1 MALGSF
7 WFLISDFRPSRAG
20 KDTSAHIHGSV
31 QVIGTEAF
39 SYVFLVIE

>member
-1 MALGSF
+1 MEGVDSSPL
-7 WFLISDFRPSRAG
+7 FRPSRAG

-31 QVIGTEAF
+31 QVIGAEAF